1 MSASLQKDPS
11 PVTLNTYA
19 EKRFLPLIL
28 AVVENGSGALG
39 AQKAEALRLVLSSE
53 EIFSHLSSI
62 LPPKTPLRLNVSSAL
77 FYDQVEMA
85 VPVEDID
92 LRALNLTAGLS
103 PERESDLEEM
113 GLLIAARS
121 VDFLH
126 VERGDDGGMVFRIIK
141 ERNYPKADT
150 IPELRLPKKGE
161 ALEVRE
167 GTPQT
172 LKNFSYLLLQHY
184 AAERFPESF
193 GYPGKLVDMVKSG
206 VYGALIAEDS
216 HGAIGGGVVWRVLN
230 PRMVECFGPYVFIEH
245 DREPLIRALLDGVV
259 GKIARTSVLGLIN
272 RYNPV
277 EMPPGYFEEL
287 GTVKDY
293 SQSPEGKEY
302 PYFYRLLE
310 EDLGSKVWASSE
322 IESFLTETY
331 QHLVLPRE
339 IITIHDVGEHHPDH
353 SVISAE
359 FEHPQKR
366 VRLRP
371 LWLGKDM
378 AENLSRHVAAFGKEG
393 IANILFELDL
403 GVSEHALWIPAL
415 MGQHFTPR
423 VVLPYAGK
431 GDLVIFQYD
440 APAT

>member
-1 MSASLQKDPS
+1 MSSSQQKNPPPIS
-11 PVTLNTYA
+11 LNTYA
-19 EKRFLPLIL
+19 EKRFLSLVL
-28 AVVENGSGALG
+28 AVVENGCHALG
-39 AQKAEALRLVLSSE
+39 AQKGETLRLVLSSE

-85 VPVEDID
+85 IPVGDID
-92 LRALNLTAGLS
+92 LKALNLTAGLS
-103 PERESDLEEM
+103 PDRESDLEEM
-113 GLLIAARS
+113 GLMIAARS

-141 ERNYPKADT
+141 ERSYPKPDT
-150 IPELRLPKKGE
+150 IPDLKLP
-161 ALEVRE
+161 RE
-167 GTPQT
+167 GEPLSVRAATPQA
-172 LKNFSYLLLQHY
+172 LKDFSYLLQKHY
-184 AAERFPESF
+184 AAERFPEAF

-206 VYGALIAEDS
+206 AYGALTAQDGT
-216 HGAIGGGVVWRVLN
+216 GAVGGGVIWRALN
-230 PRMVECFGPYVFIEH
+230 PRMVECFGPYVFVEE
-245 DREPLIRALLDGVV
+245 DREGLIRDLLDGVV
-259 GKIARTSVLGLIN
+259 SKIARTSVLGLIN
-272 RYNPV
+272 RYNPG

-293 SQSPEGKEY
+293 SKSPEGVDY

-310 EDLGSKVWASSE
+310 EDLGSKVWAGSE
-322 IESFLTETY
+322 IEPFLAETY
-331 QHLVLPRE
+331 QRLVLPRE
-339 IITIHDVGEHHPDH
+339 IIVIRDVGEHHPEH

-378 AENLSRHVAAFGKEG
+378 AQNLSRHVDAFRKEG
-393 IANILFELDL
+393 ISNVLFELDL
-403 GVSEHALWIPAL
+403 GISEHALWIPAL
-415 MGQHFTPR
+415 TEQHFIPR

-440 APAT
+440 VPAA